1 MREHHRSNAVT
12 LSVGF
17 TLIELLVVI
26 AIIAILASMLL
37 PALGKAKTKA
47 QGIYCLNNL
56 RQLQLAWF
64 LYADDHDGRLAP
76 NNNLGYDPFTG
87 GKGSGWCDGWLDF
100 NPANTDN
107 TNVALIRESRLGP
120 YSGAVTIYRCPAD
133 KSFVRIGGRRHDRVR
148 SVSMNTYVG
157 DSHNN
162 PGSWNDPRYQ
172 DYLKLSDFED
182 PVKIFVVLDERE
194 DSIDDAYF
202 AVNMGAK
209 WAAARFQNFP
219 AFYHNGACGFSFAD
233 GHSEIHRWL
242 DSRTK
247 KPIKPGQLIG
257 YDIPSP
263 NNADIVWLQDH
274 STRLK

>member
-1 MREHHRSNAVT
+1 MKQRA
-12 LSVGF
+12 F

-47 QGIYCLNNL
+47 QGIYCMNNL

-64 LYADDHDGRLAP
+64 LYADDHEGRLVP

-87 GKGSGWCDGWLDF
+87 RKGSGWCDGWLDF

-182 PVKIFVVLDERE
+182 PVRIFVVLDERE

-209 WAAARFQNFP
+209 GAAARFQNFP

-242 DSRTK
+242 DSRTRT
-247 KPIKPGQLIG
+247 PIKPGQLIG